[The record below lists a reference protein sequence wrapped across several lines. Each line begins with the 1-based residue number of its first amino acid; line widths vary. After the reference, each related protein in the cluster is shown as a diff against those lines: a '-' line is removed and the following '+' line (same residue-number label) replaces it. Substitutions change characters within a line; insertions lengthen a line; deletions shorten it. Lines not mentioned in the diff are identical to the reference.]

1 MKQWLDARGITG
13 MTLVV
18 ACVFVVLFGLS
29 LAVMFFEW
37 AHKSIASLV
46 GVKEKYELLTFL
58 GICKGGVLLL
68 WQALSSHKRAR
79 AMEDAAQAQA
89 AAAQA
94 QAAATRG
101 QARSIEATEQGQ
113 RQERLKNAIEHLG
126 HESVSVRL
134 GGAYELFHLAED
146 TEALRKT
153 ALDILCAHIRRTT
166 GEAGYQEKYDAKPS
180 EEVQSLLTLLFVQ
193 DHQVFKDLQANLQG
207 SFLNGAGLNMARL
220 RVANLSGAHLQGADL
235 FGAHLQD
242 ANLRGAH
249 LQEADLVGAHLRRA
263 DLVGAH
269 LRRADLKSAYLEE
282 ALLLDAHLQGADLI
296 GTCLQGANLGRAN
309 LQGAILLGTHLQGA
323 NLWDAHLQGANLG
336 VAHLQGADLFE
347 THLQGADL
355 GMAHLQGAKLMGAHL
370 QGANLRDAH
379 LQGANLLRA
388 HLQGADLLG
397 ARLQGAGWLGC
408 YMQVVNLRGG
418 HLPGAVRLGTPL
430 QGAEELW
437 TEQSFA
443 EHMKELI
450 GKESDLSEV
459 VFEGGLSRED
469 VDSLVKDLSDEKAN
483 ELRSKLEPH
492 VDRPKI
498 KGVLPKNCG
507 AKLGAYSKEE
517 AEQWIAEYNKAMSE
531 PPKKQ

>member
-18 ACVFVVLFGLS
+18 AGVFVVLFGLS

-126 HESVSVRL
+126 HDSVSVRL

-166 GEAGYQEKYDAKPS
+166 GEDKYQEKYNAKPS

-193 DHQVFKDLQANLQG
+193 DHQVFKGLQANLQG
-207 SFLNGAGLNMARL
+207 SFLNGADLKEAHLPMANLMRARL
-220 RVANLSGAHLQGADL
+220 RKAIFNVADLRDANLWGAHLPRATFIGA
-235 FGAHLQD
+235 
-242 ANLRGAH
+242 
-249 LQEADLVGAHLRRA
+249 
-263 DLVGAH
+263 
-269 LRRADLKSAYLEE
+269 
-282 ALLLDAHLQGADLI
+282 
-296 GTCLQGANLGRAN
+296 
-309 LQGAILLGTHLQGA
+309 
-323 NLWDAHLQGANLG
+323 
-336 VAHLQGADLFE
+336 
-347 THLQGADL
+347 
-355 GMAHLQGAKLMGAHL
+355 
-370 QGANLRDAH
+370 
-379 LQGANLLRA
+379 
-388 HLQGADLLG
+388 
-397 ARLQGAGWLGC
+397 
-408 YMQVVNLRGG
+408 
-418 HLPGAVRLGTPL
+418 HLPGAVFGKAHLPRADFSEAHLPGANLWEAHLPEASLWRAYLPGADLSHAHLPGAVFIEACMPGANLGEAHLPGASLWGAHLPGADLSHAHLPGADFSRAHL
-430 QGAEELW
+430 QAAELVCADLRGAGKDNWAAIKL
-437 TEQSFA
+437 FA
-443 EHMKELI
+443 DHMNELI

-469 VDSLVKDLSDEKAN
+469 VDSLVKDLSDAKAN

-492 VDRPKI
+492 VGRPKVL
-498 KGVLPKNCG
+498 GVPENCG
-507 AKLGAYSKEE
+507 ARLDAYSKEE

-531 PPKKQ
+531 VPEKQ

>member
-1 MKQWLDARGITG
+1 

-18 ACVFVVLFGLS
+18 AGVFVVLFGLS

-126 HESVSVRL
+126 HDSVSVRL

-166 GEAGYQEKYDAKPS
+166 GEDKYQEKYNAKPS

-193 DHQVFKDLQANLQG
+193 DHQVFKGLQANLQG
-207 SFLNGAGLNMARL
+207 SFLNGADLKEAHLPMANLMRARL
-220 RVANLSGAHLQGADL
+220 RKAIFNVADLRDANLWGAHLPRATFIGA
-235 FGAHLQD
+235 
-242 ANLRGAH
+242 
-249 LQEADLVGAHLRRA
+249 
-263 DLVGAH
+263 
-269 LRRADLKSAYLEE
+269 
-282 ALLLDAHLQGADLI
+282 
-296 GTCLQGANLGRAN
+296 
-309 LQGAILLGTHLQGA
+309 
-323 NLWDAHLQGANLG
+323 
-336 VAHLQGADLFE
+336 
-347 THLQGADL
+347 
-355 GMAHLQGAKLMGAHL
+355 
-370 QGANLRDAH
+370 
-379 LQGANLLRA
+379 
-388 HLQGADLLG
+388 
-397 ARLQGAGWLGC
+397 
-408 YMQVVNLRGG
+408 
-418 HLPGAVRLGTPL
+418 HLPGAVFGKAHLPRADFSEAHLPGANLWEAHLPEASLWRAYLPGADLSHAHLPGADFSRAHL
-430 QGAEELW
+430 QAAELVCADLRGAGKDNWAAIKL
-437 TEQSFA
+437 FA
-443 EHMKELI
+443 DHMNELI

-469 VDSLVKDLSDEKAN
+469 VDSLVKDLSDAKAN

-492 VDRPKI
+492 VGRPKVL
-498 KGVLPKNCG
+498 GVPENCG
-507 AKLGAYSKEE
+507 ARLDAYSKEE

-531 PPKKQ
+531 VPEKQ